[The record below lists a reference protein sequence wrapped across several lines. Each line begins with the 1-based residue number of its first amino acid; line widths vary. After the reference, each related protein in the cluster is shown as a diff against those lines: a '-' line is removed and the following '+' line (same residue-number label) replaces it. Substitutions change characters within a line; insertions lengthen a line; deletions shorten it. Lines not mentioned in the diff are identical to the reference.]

1 MKKNI
6 KTVILSLIL
15 AVTVFCCLMAVE
27 NNMMK
32 KYEQEEIIVAKEKI
46 EKGTQITESV
56 IKSSFKKIK
65 VTKNVAVKGTV
76 KTASEL
82 KGKTAAVSLPE
93 GAVVYKS
100 SFISEETAAGI
111 ENPVRTF
118 NIRKHFFKPEYR
130 EHSEKVSFSC
140 IFTVKKEK
148 TTAEQQQDMENG
160 SETTEDNLIGK
171 GSYYIKDAFTSS
183 GEIIKPGDSVS
194 VASVFTIIV
203 SEEDYGKLC
212 EQISASREII
222 LIKTDK
228 KTGD

>member
-65 VTKNVAVKGTV
+65 FTKNVAVKGTV

-111 ENPVRTF
+111 ENPVELSISVSTF
-118 NIRKHFFKPEYR
+118 SNGVSGTLRKGDFVYIYGE
-130 EHSEKVSFSC
+130 
-140 IFTVKKEK
+140 KEK

-212 EQISASREII
+212 EQISASQEII

>member
-111 ENPVRTF
+111 ENPVELSISVSTF
-118 NIRKHFFKPEYR
+118 SNGVSGTLRKGDFVYIYGE
-130 EHSEKVSFSC
+130 
-140 IFTVKKEK
+140 KEK

-160 SETTEDNLIGK
+160 SETAEDNLIGK

>member
-15 AVTVFCCLMAVE
+15 AVTVFCCLMAIE

-111 ENPVRTF
+111 ENPVELSISVSTF
-118 NIRKHFFKPEYR
+118 SNGVSGTLRKGDFVYIYGE
-130 EHSEKVSFSC
+130 
-140 IFTVKKEK
+140 KEK

-160 SETTEDNLIGK
+160 SETAEDNLIGK

>member
-111 ENPVRTF
+111 ENPVELSISVSTF
-118 NIRKHFFKPEYR
+118 SNGVSGTLRKGDFVYIYGE
-130 EHSEKVSFSC
+130 
-140 IFTVKKEK
+140 KEK

-212 EQISASREII
+212 EQISASQEII

>member
-56 IKSSFKKIK
+56 IKRSFKKIK

-111 ENPVRTF
+111 ENPVELSISVSTF
-118 NIRKHFFKPEYR
+118 SNGVSGTLRKGDFVYIYGE
-130 EHSEKVSFSC
+130 
-140 IFTVKKEK
+140 KEK

-160 SETTEDNLIGK
+160 SETAEDNLIGK

-212 EQISASREII
+212 EQISASREVI